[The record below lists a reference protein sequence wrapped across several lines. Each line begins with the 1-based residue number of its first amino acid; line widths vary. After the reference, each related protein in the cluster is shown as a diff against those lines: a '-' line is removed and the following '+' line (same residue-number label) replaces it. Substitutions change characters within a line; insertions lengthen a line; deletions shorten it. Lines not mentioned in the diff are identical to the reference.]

1 MNKTL
6 AIMWLVVA
14 AVNLLGFIFLGD
26 FDDLTI
32 AALEVLLAWDRY
44 EDYKREG
51 A

>member
-14 AVNLLGFIFLGD
+14 AVNLLGFIALGD

-32 AALEVLLAWDRY
+32 AALEVLLAWDHY
-44 EDYKREG
+44 EDYKRKG